1 MRSGLMTLKTDE
13 YKIFL
18 YLGYES
24 DTLLVLREAVTL
36 GLIGKDYAWNFGD
49 IDIVASLNGAE
60 FDEEITNAIKGD
72 LRAAVL
78 PLVGCQR

>member
-1 MRSGLMTLKTDE
+1 MTLKTDE

-24 DTLLVLREAVTL
+24 DTLLVLVREAVTL

-49 IDIVASLNGAE
+49 VDMVGAE
-60 FDEEITNAIKGD
+60 FDKVITNAIKGD